1 MQQPH
6 TARPSLRFSIY
17 LRLLHAQGLR
27 PGHPLAF
34 ESTVRSMLFF
44 EIREL
49 ITPFYS
55 RFNKTWNFKH
65 LSPASPPRAL
75 ARTSARFPILPCVD
89 PPAASTPM
97 PIPEESQKSFV
108 LSLYSLCT
116 LD

>member
-34 ESTVRSMLFF
+34 ESSSQYVL
-44 EIREL
+44 L
-49 ITPFYS
+49 G
-55 RFNKTWNFKH
+55 
-65 LSPASPPRAL
+65 
-75 ARTSARFPILPCVD
+75 SA
-89 PPAASTPM
+89 
-97 PIPEESQKSFV
+97 PIPESQKSFV